1 MSIFHPF
8 LYFTGPFATMDNLTV
23 NALCNFT
30 IDHHRPMV
38 NRIDRL
44 DIKTFGHM
52 LVVTDREATTT
63 LQGTTLT
70 VRSGAS
76 VGTNFSK
83 FLNHLIVIFIKF
95 LILLHTVNVDL

>member
-1 MSIFHPF
+1 
-8 LYFTGPFATMDNLTV
+8 MDNLTV
-23 NALCNFT
+23 NAFCNFT
-30 IDHHRPMV
+30 IDHHCPMV

-70 VRSGAS
+70 VRSGAT
-76 VGTNFSK
+76 VGTK
-83 FLNHLIVIFIKF
+83 FLKF
-95 LILLHTVNVDL
+95 F

>member
-1 MSIFHPF
+1 MRFFLKLSIFHPF

-70 VRSGAS
+70 VRSGAT
-76 VGTNFSK
+76 VGTK
-83 FLNHLIVIFIKF
+83 FLNFF
-95 LILLHTVNVDL
+95 

>member
-1 MSIFHPF
+1 MKHEVFLQNVYTSSV

-38 NRIDRL
+38 NCIERL

-76 VGTNFSK
+76 VGTK
-83 FLNHLIVIFIKF
+83 FLKF
-95 LILLHTVNVDL
+95 FSIIYSCCIY